1 MGESSTGK
9 PERSVSVLKD
19 EWNKLVPDRPFFGI
33 EGNIFTEASQYIS
46 KKILTISFF
55 LVLIATLLS
64 VAGLYSQISLRIIL
78 RTKEIGIRKVFGAS
92 VPVIIKTLIYEF
104 LVILTI
110 GSIAGIMAGYYLN
123 VALMDSIW
131 EYFTD
136 LTAITFIIPVIS
148 IFVVSVITI
157 SGKVYYAVTRNPV
170 HSLRHE

>member
-1 MGESSTGK
+1 M
-9 PERSVSVLKD
+9 PVVNDVNYHQVERFYLAPFKDMAHRGRSITRHPFQPSMHPAAVL
-19 EWNKLVPDRPFFGI
+19 PP
-33 EGNIFTEASQYIS
+33 
-46 KKILTISFF
+46 
-55 LVLIATLLS
+55 LIAAICILLIACLNLTNTTIAI
-64 VAGLYSQISLRIIL
+64 AGKRL
-78 RTKEIGIRKVFGAS
+78 KEIGIRKVVGAS
-92 VPVIIKTLIYEF
+92 VPVIIKILIYEF

-148 IFVVSVITI
+148 IFVVSVITV
-157 SGKVYYAVTRNPV
+157 SGKVYYAVTRNPL